1 MNLTPGSRW
10 KSAVCDTEAVVVRP
24 PSAPTVLECG
34 GQPMVAFNAAKPE
47 ALAVDPAH
55 AAGSLLGKRYLDEE
69 TGMEA
74 LCSKSGAGAL
84 SADGRPLTIKEAKK
98 LPSSD

>member
-24 PSAPTVLECG
+24 PAAPATLECG
-34 GQPMVAFNAAKPE
+34 GQPMVAFSAAKPGG
-47 ALAVDPAH
+47 LTVDPAH
-55 AAGSLLGKRYLDEE
+55 AGGSLLGKRYLDEE
-69 TGMEA
+69 TGLEA
-74 LCSKSGAGAL
+74 LCSKAGAGAL
-84 SADGRPLTIKEAKK
+84 SVSGRPLTIKEAKK